1 MQVYCSNCNTPHT
14 ISYEEI
20 KRLREPVINC
30 SGCDKKIKMQFCPG
44 CGAFYSIT
52 FSNIQPGN
60 YRYKCRRCSMEFP
73 IIIPAAYPQAPAIDK
88 QSKPVMRA
96 KPGTQGPDSPAYREQ
111 APAQGPGAERAAAN
125 AGSGITFMQNSI
137 NTFTV
142 GELFSITATS
152 FSRKKL
158 IPAAAAVLVMIIL
171 VRLTAMTRGMA
182 ASASLAGTGAAY
194 ILFSLMPAALILSFY
209 MVAAAVISKVTLEKI
224 FYNREPQ
231 WDSIVFFALKKCP
244 AIFICNAAAMILVS
258 LVLILFGKIPLV
270 GPLFFAVAF
279 FPVYILSIVIAI
291 LVFAGIWFY
300 PPVTAHRESGIFM
313 NLKELLYFLKKHN
326 LTLLYMIPVASMLA
340 LVTFAVVF
348 MIHSFALTLTIAM
361 SKAIL
366 SGDAAAIFSGIP
378 AIFVKISGAALGG
391 INGSIFRELSSEL
404 TIAHRLGGL
413 ILGASM
419 TMISVLLISV
429 FFSITATISTH
440 IYIMMERG
448 LTVDDR
454 RKALTMFILFMFL
467 AVIVMLKKIM

>member
-1 MQVYCSNCNTPHT
+1 
-14 ISYEEI
+14 
-20 KRLREPVINC
+20 
-30 SGCDKKIKMQFCPG
+30 
-44 CGAFYSIT
+44 
-52 FSNIQPGN
+52 
-60 YRYKCRRCSMEFP
+60 MEFP
-73 IIIPAAYPQAPAIDK
+73 ITIPAALPRANAMNKPAGASMKTRPGLQNPYSPVYNEPAAAAAGPQRPAAPA
-88 QSKPVMRA
+88 
-96 KPGTQGPDSPAYREQ
+96 G
-111 APAQGPGAERAAAN
+111 N
-125 AGSGITFMQNSI
+125 NITFMQNSI

-152 FSRKKL
+152 FSIKKI
-158 IPAAAAVLVMIIL
+158 IPAASAALVMMLMIRLIEIL
-171 VRLTAMTRGMA
+171 QGMTASG
-182 ASASLAGTGAAY
+182 SFIGTGAAY
-194 ILFSLMPAALILSFY
+194 LVFSLIPAALVLSFY

-231 WDSIVFFALKKCP
+231 WDTIAFFTLKKCP
-244 AIFICNAAAMILVS
+244 AIFLCNAAAMMLVS
-258 LVLILFGKIPLV
+258 LTLILFGKIPLL
-270 GPLFFAVAF
+270 GPIFFAVAF

-291 LVFAGIWFY
+291 LLFAGIWFY
-300 PPVTAHRESGIFM
+300 PPVTAHRENGIFRNM
-313 NLKELLYFLKKHN
+313 KDLFYFLKKHN

-348 MIHSFALTLTIAM
+348 MVHTFALTLTIAM

-404 TIAHRLGGL
+404 TIVHRLGGL
-413 ILGASM
+413 ILGASI
-419 TMISVLLISV
+419 TLITVFLISV